1 MKCMKGAISIL
12 MFSLSTAVSAGA
24 LDLLKTMKTANE
36 GYGAYQSGQTIA
48 GMENAK
54 PIFTGVKRVYVVSKT
69 SPSKGSAGA
78 MNVLVEKVV
87 CDNIERI
94 VDNLDDYDMEGAE
107 PKCKAGMPS
116 KASKKKEVLMLVN
129 QTGDASNINLSV
141 EYKDR
146 TSNETLKT
154 LTVAPAAN
162 YYIAVSALIDDL
174 HNDMVVSSRTN
185 NPLTLKK
192 WPKRFAKYSKKKK
205 HRKVDM
211 KRKEKKQLEANE
223 AK

>member
-1 MKCMKGAISIL
+1 MNSLKGIGLVA
-12 MFSLSTAVSAGA
+12 MFALSAGASAGA
-24 LDLLKTMKTANE
+24 LDMLKAAKTANE

-54 PIFTGVKRVYVVSKT
+54 PIFTGVKRVYVVSST
-69 SPSKGSAGA
+69 SPKKGSAGA

-87 CDNIERI
+87 CDNIDRI

-107 PKCKAGMPS
+107 PKCSGGRPS
-116 KASKKKEVLMLVN
+116 KESKKKEVLMLIN
-129 QTGDASNINLSV
+129 QTGDASSINLTV

-146 TSNETLKT
+146 ASNETLKT
-154 LTVAPAAN
+154 LKLAPAAN

-174 HNDMVVSSRTN
+174 HNDMVISSRTN
-185 NPLTLKK
+185 NPISLKK
-192 WPKRFAKYSKKKK
+192 WPKRFSKYSKKAK
-205 HRKVDM
+205 HREVDM